1 MLRHMPETIRSFV
14 AFDIDNQQVLARLGE
29 AQDTLSRSGAD
40 LKLVEPQNIH
50 ITLRFLGDI
59 TQSMVDRIGQEMQS
73 ITFKSFDVEIKGIG
87 AFPNLRYA
95 KVIWA
100 GIQGGGEELSR
111 IFGQLEP
118 RLRLLGFAPD
128 SKGFSPHLTIARM
141 KSGRNK
147 SELAKAITEM
157 SVFEFGKVQAE
168 SLRLKKSVL
177 TPRGP
182 IYSILKEAHAMK

>member
-1 MLRHMPETIRSFV
+1 MLRYMPETIRSFV
-14 AFDIDNQQVLARLGE
+14 AFDIDSQQVLAKLRE
-29 AQDTLSRSGAD
+29 VQDILSKSGAD

-87 AFPNLRYA
+87 TFPNLRHA

-100 GIQGGGEELSR
+100 GIRGGEKELSR
-111 IFGQLEP
+111 IFDQLEP

-128 SKGFSPHLTIARM
+128 SRGFSPHLTVARV

-147 SELAKAITEM
+147 SELTKAVTEM
-157 SVFEFGKVQAE
+157 SAFEFGKVQAK

-182 IYSILKEAHAMK
+182 IYSILKEAHAVK

>member
-1 MLRHMPETIRSFV
+1 MPETMRSFV
-14 AFDIDNQQVLARLGE
+14 AFDIDSQQVLAKLRE
-29 AQDTLSRSGAD
+29 AQNMLLRSGAD

-59 TQSMVDRIGQEMQS
+59 TPSMVDRIGQEMQS
-73 ITFKSFDVEIKGIG
+73 ITFKSFDAEIKGVG

-100 GIQGGGEELSR
+100 GIQEGKEELSE

-118 RLRLLGFAPD
+118 LLRLLGFAPD
-128 SKGFSPHLTIARM
+128 SKGFSPHLTIARVR
-141 KSGRNK
+141 SGRNK
-147 SELAKAITEM
+147 SELTRSVTEM
-157 SVFEFGKVQAE
+157 DAFEFGKVRAE

-177 TPRGP
+177 TPQGP
-182 IYSILKEAHAMK
+182 IYSILKEAHASE

>member
-1 MLRHMPETIRSFV
+1 MLRYMPETIRSFV
-14 AFDIDNQQVLARLGE
+14 AFDIDSQQVLAKLAE
-29 AQDTLSRSGAD
+29 AQDILSRSGAD

-59 TQSMVDRIGQEMQS
+59 TQSMVDRIWQEMQS
-73 ITFKSFDVEIKGIG
+73 ISFKSFDVEIKGIG
-87 AFPNLRYA
+87 AFPNFRYA

-100 GIQGGGEELSR
+100 GIQGGGGELSK
-111 IFGQLEP
+111 IFGQLET

-128 SKGFSPHLTIARM
+128 SKGFSPHLTIARV

-147 SELAKAITEM
+147 SQLARAVTEM
-157 SVFEFGKVQAE
+157 SAFEFGKVQAK
-168 SLRLKKSVL
+168 SLKLKKSVL

-182 IYSILKEAHAMK
+182 IYSILKEAHAVK

>member
-1 MLRHMPETIRSFV
+1 MLRYMPETIRSFV
-14 AFDIDNQQVLARLGE
+14 AFDIDSQQILAKLGE
-29 AQDTLSRSGAD
+29 AQDILSRSGAD
-40 LKLVEPQNIH
+40 LKLVELQNIH

-100 GIQGGGEELSR
+100 GIQGGEEELSK
-111 IFGQLEP
+111 IFSQLEP

-128 SKGFSPHLTIARM
+128 SKGFSPHLTIARV

-147 SELAKAITEM
+147 SELAKAVTEM
-157 SVFEFGKVQAE
+157 SAFEFGKVQAK
-168 SLRLKKSVL
+168 SLRLKKSLL

-182 IYSILKEAHAMK
+182 IYSILKEAHAVK

>member
-1 MLRHMPETIRSFV
+1 MLRRMPETIRSFV
-14 AFDIDNQQVLARLGE
+14 AFDIDSQQVLAKLGE
-29 AQDTLSRSGAD
+29 AQNMLLRSGAD
-40 LKLVEPQNIH
+40 LKLVEPENIH

-73 ITFKSFDVEIKGIG
+73 ITFKSFDVEIKGVG

-95 KVIWA
+95 KVIWV
-100 GIQGGGEELSR
+100 GIQEGGEELSK

-118 RLRLLGFAPD
+118 RFCLLGFAPD
-128 SKGFSPHLTIARM
+128 SRGFSPHLTIARV

-147 SELAKAITEM
+147 SELARSVTEIGA
-157 SVFEFGKVQAE
+157 FEFGKVRAE

-177 TPRGP
+177 TPQGP
-182 IYSILKEAHAMK
+182 IYSILKEAHALK